1 MTTLLITEDFI
12 LADRRAIALGIVSN
26 IHVSEP
32 KLWVDPKGRGAIGA
46 AGSRRITLTDIHF
59 SRYFDAAFKASE
71 TMQPEDLAEFNKLN
85 AEFFVCNYA
94 AYLITAKGAFV
105 LNERIDAVTHPFLK
119 ETGSG
124 GIFAKAA
131 WYYGVKPEDIIPLV
145 ATFDET
151 TSPDFDLFYRKD
163 IK

>member
-12 LADRRAIALGIVSN
+12 LADRRAIALGINSN
-26 IHVSEP
+26 VHVSES
-32 KLWVDPKGRGAIGA
+32 KLWVDPKGRGAIGT

-59 SRYFDAAFKASE
+59 SRYFEAAFKASE
-71 TMQPEDLAEFNKLN
+71 TEQPEDIASFNKLN
-85 AEFFVCNYA
+85 TEFFSCNYA
-94 AYLITAKGAFV
+94 TYLLTAKGAFV
-105 LNERIDAVTHPFLK
+105 LNDHVDVVTHPFLK

-124 GIFAKAA
+124 GMFAKAA

-151 TSPDFDLFYRKD
+151 TSPDFDLFYKKD